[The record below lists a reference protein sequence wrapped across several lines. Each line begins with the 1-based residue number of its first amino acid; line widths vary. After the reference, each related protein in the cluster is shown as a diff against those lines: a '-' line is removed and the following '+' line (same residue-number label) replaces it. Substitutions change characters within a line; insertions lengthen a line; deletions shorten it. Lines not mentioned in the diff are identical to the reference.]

1 MSVYYTKLMMAS
13 VGSDKVFM
21 KSYFDKKFFWFT
33 AECSIIKGLLING
46 FNNLLRAKWD
56 PIEYDYKFFL
66 AFYQVSQG
74 LERIN
79 KIAIICNH
87 MLENNYLL
95 PPKDKIKGLSHN
107 LAKTYKSATGNDLTD
122 KYKIVKFLSDFNSQ
136 GRYEN
141 LNKLTSNEEGV
152 SILIEWSD
160 ICEEV
165 YQGNRTVRGLEQ
177 DYKDIIQQSDEIFP
191 LLTDFNQ
198 KLQMNV
204 FLNQK
209 ITIEKSASL
218 IIWEIIKLFKP
229 IYDDLDNINVKS
241 YAYEMSESNKGSQ
254 MVIPVFSEFFYEIF
268 MLSEKEALK
277 KRWA

>member
-1 MSVYYTKLMMAS
+1 MSFYYTKLISS

-21 KSYFDKKFFWFT
+21 KSYFDKRFFWFT

-46 FNNLLRAKWD
+46 FNNLLRAKWEQF
-56 PIEYDYKFFL
+56 EYDYKFFL

-79 KIAIICNH
+79 KIAIICNY
-87 MLENNYLL
+87 MLENNYSL

-107 LAKTYKSATGNDLTD
+107 LAKTYRSATGNDLTD
-122 KYKIVKFLSDFNSQ
+122 KYRIVKFLSDFNSQ

-141 LNKLTSNEEGV
+141 LNKLTSTEESV

-160 ICEEV
+160 ICEVV
-165 YQGNRTVRGLEQ
+165 YQANRTVRGLEQ

-198 KLQMNV
+198 KLRMNV

-209 ITIEKSASL
+209 IMIEKSASL

-229 IYDDLDNINVKS
+229 IYDDLNNINIKS
-241 YAYEMSESNKGSQ
+241 HAYEISEFNKSSQ
-254 MVIPVFSEFFYEIF
+254 MVIPVFSDFFYEVF
-268 MLSEKEALK
+268 MLSKKEVMK
-277 KRWA
+277 KRWL